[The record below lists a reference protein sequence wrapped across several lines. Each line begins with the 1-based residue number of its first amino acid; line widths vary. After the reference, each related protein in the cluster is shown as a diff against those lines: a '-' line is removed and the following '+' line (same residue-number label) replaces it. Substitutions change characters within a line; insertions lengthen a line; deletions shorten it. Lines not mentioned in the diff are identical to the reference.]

1 MPTLKKMK
9 FLKNLKEWVTI
20 SSKKRKQE
28 DVEEKENIVSSV

>member
-1 MPTLKKMK
+1 MSTLKKMK

-20 SSKKRKQE
+20 SSKKQKQE